1 MTVAPPAP
9 ADRGQI
15 SWGWCVV
22 GWAAGEVLLLVLSNA
37 ALGAANAAFGPAG
50 FQAVDGGI
58 VGVSTFLAVLVGGY
72 IAARRAGRFGLYQGV
87 VVGIGFIIL
96 GAVFQF
102 AQEAGTVHSSLAS
115 GTHVLV
121 DLGPMSMGNL
131 ITGDLLALVGGSIGG
146 LLARRD

>member
-1 MTVAPPAP
+1 M
-9 ADRGQI
+9 
-15 SWGWCVV
+15 GWV
-22 GWAAGEVLLLVLSNA
+22 AGELLLLVLSNV

-50 FQAVDGGI
+50 FQAVDGGV
-58 VGVSTFLAVLVGGY
+58 VGVSTFLAVLVGGF
-72 IAARRAGRFGLYQGV
+72 IAARLAGRFGLYQGV
-87 VVGIGFIIL
+87 IVGIGFIIV

-102 AQEAGTVHSSLAS
+102 AQEAGTVQSSLAS